1 MSERARPDPEQ
12 LLAQAGWLRRLAR
25 GLVQDAH
32 AADDLVQDAWV
43 AALENGPEEPR
54 ALAPWLAQ
62 VTRNLAHRRV
72 RAEAHRKLREERG
85 AKPEGVPAQSEV
97 SERVALQRELLE
109 LVLALDEPYR
119 STLLER
125 YFEERSPAE
134 IARRAEIPVRTV
146 KTRLARGLAQL
157 REKLERK
164 HTHDRD
170 VFALALVGF
179 ARGHAP
185 LYSTLIGGMLVNWKL
200 ATASA
205 VVLAALLGI
214 YWWHAENSALA
225 TTALGPGSHELA
237 NEPAAS
243 TPVESATVAAR
254 TTTPPPA
261 SPGATVPIDDPR
273 ALRGIVVDTRHVPIP
288 GAQIEVLRTPGAH
301 DVTTPAPDDVR
312 THIATLASDAAG
324 RFRVPLERGLNFDL
338 VVHARGFASLLDPGH
353 YAGDELVV
361 VLGSPATLEGHV
373 KRRSDGGAC
382 ADARVRCRAARP
394 ELPGPIQSETQ
405 TDAEGRFEFHDLPP
419 GGVSL
424 SILPL
429 DAQVLYGS
437 SVEIPEGG
445 SVSREFLVEPGI
457 DVEGSVL
464 DDASGEA
471 VAGASIEP
479 WFRGL
484 GHSTTSDSSGRFV
497 LHGLGD
503 DGRPARVRLQVHAD
517 GYANEKVELPA
528 PIQGAMRVEVR
539 LRSGVHVRG
548 SLVDSEGRPV
558 AGARVAAVGHGVV
571 ADARRF
577 DSMSARSDAQGRF
590 ELQGLRRDL
599 AWILRIDADGCA
611 RRALAFPEPP
621 IQGTCVDFGEIA
633 LGAPALLHGRLVDTD
648 GHGIEGFYVCLNTNR
663 LDAGPYPSDAGA
675 DAQDLKDQV
684 RTDAHGR
691 FALAGLRGGSY
702 WIWAGRKGC
711 ARAVE
716 REIQVEASSE
726 SEELVLT
733 LDLGSSIS
741 GVLLGPEGKPV
752 AGTFLTFYP
761 AGDDLNRVSYLFT
774 GLDGSFLMNGLAEG
788 EYTIV
793 AEPEPIE
800 PGERAETAPNRWEHV
815 HSGARDLQLA
825 LPPSDPIEGHVTLP
839 DGAKGAGCVVSGRR
853 AGESSEGWAEFE
865 TLADD
870 EGRFHLRV
878 PRGLRVDLS
887 ARGNPLVLD
896 ANGSYD
902 RAEATGIAA
911 GTKNLELKLVH
922 RP

>member
-261 SPGATVPIDDPR
+261 APPVTLPEDDTG
-273 ALRGIVVDTRHVPIP
+273 ALRGLVVDTRHVPIP
-288 GAQIEVLRTPGAH
+288 GAQIQISRVPG
-301 DVTTPAPDDVR
+301 TRDVR
-312 THIATLASDAAG
+312 NLQTDDARVPVASLESDAAG
-324 RFRVPLERGLNFDL
+324 RFRIPLERGLGFDL
-338 VVHARGFASLLDPGH
+338 LVRARGFAALSEPGH
-353 YAGDELVV
+353 FAGDELVI
-361 VLGSPATLEGHV
+361 VLGAPATLEGHV
-373 KRRSDGGAC
+373 RHKSDGTPC
-382 ADARVRCRAARP
+382 AHARVRCSPTRP
-394 ELPGPIQSETQ
+394 DLPGPIQSTTE
-405 TDAEGRFEFHDLPP
+405 TDAEGRFEFTGLPA
-419 GGVSL
+419 GGASL
-424 SILPL
+424 AVMPL
-429 DAQVLYGS
+429 DARALDDFV
-437 SVEIPEGG
+437 VDVPAGG
-445 SVSREFLVEPGI
+445 SLSREILLESGV
-457 DVEGSVL
+457 DVEGRVL
-464 DDASGEA
+464 DDATGEPIVGARVGDEWFHDERLIAITDETGHYA
-471 VAGASIEP
+471 VRGIGGDGEPPKVVLRARAPGYGMLRTNEP
-479 WFRGL
+479 WPA
-484 GHSTTSDSSGRFV
+484 SGSMH
-497 LHGLGD
+497 LD
-503 DGRPARVRLQVHAD
+503 IRL
-517 GYANEKVELPA
+517 L
-528 PIQGAMRVEVR
+528 
-539 LRSGVHVRG
+539 SGVSVRG
-548 SLVDSEGRPV
+548 SLVDAEGRPV
-558 AGARVAAVGHGVV
+558 ANASL
-571 ADARRF
+571 RF
-577 DSMSARSDAQGRF
+577 IGRGEGLYDYDWLDTRSDAQGHF

-599 AWILRIDADGCA
+599 YWIMRIEADGSA
-611 RRALAFPEPP
+611 MRALAFPDAPLR
-621 IQGTCVDFGEIA
+621 GTCVDFGEIA
-633 LGAPALLHGRLVDTD
+633 LGSPALLHGRLVDAGGT
-648 GHGIEGFYVCLNTNR
+648 GLEGFYVGLSSTR
-663 LDAGPYPSDAGA
+663 LDAGPFPSDRGA
-675 DAQDLKDQV
+675 DPNDLECWT
-684 RTDAHGR
+684 RTDARGR
-691 FALAGLRGGSY
+691 FAIAGMRGGTY
-702 WIWAGRKGC
+702 ALTANRKGC
-711 ARAVE
+711 ARSVE
-716 REIQVEASSE
+716 TTVQVEAGIE

-733 LDLGSSIS
+733 IDTGASIA
-741 GVLLGPEGKPV
+741 GVLAGPDGNPV
-752 AGTFLTFYP
+752 AGAILDFFP
-761 AGDDLNRVSYLFT
+761 AEDGDHRVAYINT
-774 GLDGSFLMNGLAEG
+774 GSDGSFRMGGLAEG
-788 EYTIV
+788 EYSLV
-793 AEPEPIE
+793 AKPSGLSEANKIAELV
-800 PGERAETAPNRWEHV
+800 PGRWEHV
-815 HSGARDLQLA
+815 RSGTSDLRLV
-825 LPPSDPIEGHVTLP
+825 LPASEPIEGVVTLP
-839 DGAKGAGCVVSGRR
+839 DGSRAAQCLVHGFRSGVSMDHWPEFTTFTDEHGEFRLLVPKGG
-853 AGESSEGWAEFE
+853 
-865 TLADD
+865 
-870 EGRFHLRV
+870 
-878 PRGLRVDLS
+878 RVDLLGIRPAMYS
-887 ARGNPLVLD
+887 GAEYD
-896 ANGSYD
+896 NG
-902 RAEATGIAA
+902 EALNIAS
-911 GTKNLELKLVH
+911 GTKGVELKLIH
-922 RP
+922 HP